1 MRRVVTL
8 LVAVVL
14 GAASLAAQG
23 GVRVEVSVDST
34 TRAPAVRVLDLL
46 TEPRWQGALADAFPV
61 RLKWRIELWR
71 DRALIDQNVQNFEF
85 DIVIRRDPL
94 LGYYFYT
101 IFQSNRPPTDF
112 APHTDEAS
120 FAGRVAQ
127 PINLNGL
134 QPRSPGSYYYAATL
148 RISAL
153 DDAEFTEMRRFMGSG
168 GGGSVLDAIR
178 GSIMRL
184 VGVPSQTL
192 TQRSQPFRIP

>member
-1 MRRVVTL
+1 MRRVVTFL
-8 LVAVVL
+8 AAVLL
-14 GAASLAAQG
+14 GAASLAAQDG
-23 GVRVEVSVDST
+23 ARVEVTVDSV
-34 TRAPAVRVLDLL
+34 TRIPSVRVLNLL
-46 TEPRWQGALADAFPV
+46 AEPRWRGALTDAFPV
-61 RLKWRIELWR
+61 RLKWRVELWR
-71 DRALIDQNVQNFEF
+71 DRAIVDQNVQNWEF

-101 IFQSNRPPTDF
+101 IFQPGRPPTDF

-127 PINLNGL
+127 PINLNVP
-134 QPRSPGSYYYAATL
+134 QPRSAGSYYYAVTL

-153 DDAEFTEMRRFMGSG
+153 DDDEFVEMRRFMGSG

-178 GSIMRL
+178 GSIMKL

-192 TQRSQPFRIP
+192 SQRSERFEVR